1 VVYGKMNILISTSS
15 FAEYD
20 KSILDDIPEEFNV
33 ILNPYKKTLNESE
46 IGELLV
52 QYEVNGLIAGVETL
66 TMEVL
71 TAANTLKVISR
82 CGAGLDN
89 VDLKAAAKL
98 GIKVFNTPDAPTNAV
113 AELTLGLILN
123 CLRKISF
130 SDRGIRK
137 GTWRKTMGNLLQG
150 RVVGIIGFGRIGKTV
165 GNLVRAF
172 GAEVIYN
179 DLVKDS
185 EFDWARCVKLDELLR
200 SADIISLHLPLVD
213 TSDYFINAEKISL
226 MKEGAILINTS
237 RGRLVDEDALYD
249 ALESGKLASA
259 GFDVFEKEPY
269 SGKLAEVDN
278 AVLTCHIGSYAT
290 ESRILM
296 ERQAVENLLK
306 GLSK

>member
-1 VVYGKMNILISTSS
+1 MNILISTSS

-20 KSILDDIPEEFNV
+20 QSVLDELQEFNV
-33 ILNPYKKTLNESE
+33 ILNPYKKTLSEAE

-52 QYEVNGLIAGVETL
+52 RYEVTGLIAGVESL
-66 TMEVL
+66 TREAL

-89 VDLKAAAKL
+89 IDLKAAAKL

-113 AELTLGLILN
+113 AELTLGLILD

-137 GTWRKTMGNLLQG
+137 GTWIKTMGNLLQG
-150 RVVGIIGFGRIGKTV
+150 RIVGIIGFGRIGRTV

-185 EFDWARCVKLDELLR
+185 EFDWARWVKLDELLR

-213 TSDYFINAEKISL
+213 TDDYFINAEKISL

-237 RGRLVDEDALYD
+237 RGGLVDEDALYN
-249 ALESGKLASA
+249 ALKSGKLASA

-269 SGKLAEVDN
+269 SGKLTELDN
-278 AVLTCHIGSYAT
+278 VVLTCHIGSYAI

-306 GLSK
+306 GLGE